1 MCGGHRIWDLS
12 LERDAEE
19 EAQYQAQLKQQQA
32 EVPEDLPP
40 QLLFV
45 HQVTLTISGDETQN
59 AKLFSF
65 LMDLVMQV
73 VK

>member
-1 MCGGHRIWDLS
+1 MTQCVCGFRIWDFA
-12 LERDAEE
+12 LERDPEE

-45 HQVTLTISGDETQN
+45 HQVSPIS
-59 AKLFSF
+59 
-65 LMDLVMQV
+65 
-73 VK
+73 